1 MNVDDESLGKSME
14 IDDEKGTEKVENVE
28 EQKLEEL
35 KGSTV
40 ESEVKKIEEMQVESE
55 DKIVINENNPVLHYW
70 KDEECQ
76 PLVHPSDATSLGTVI
91 LHFIH
96 AVI

>member
-1 MNVDDESLGKSME
+1 ME
-14 IDDEKGTEKVENVE
+14 IDDEKATEKVETVE

-40 ESEVKKIEEMQVESE
+40 ESEVKKIEEMQVDSE
-55 DKIVINENNPVLHYW
+55 NKIVNENSPVLHYW

-76 PLVHPSDATSLGTVI
+76 PLVHPSDATSLGTGTVI
-91 LHFIH
+91 LHFIQLSDY
-96 AVI
+96 ICS